1 MITMTQNAV
10 RHVRELMQDAPDAGG
25 KALRLYVQGGGC
37 AGFEYGFSFD
47 ERKEDDSV
55 APQDGFDVVID
66 PMSAMYL
73 AGMNVDY
80 SEDLNGAGFKF
91 TNPNST
97 GTCGCGKSFA
107 V

>member
-1 MITMTQNAV
+1 MITMSEAAIRRV
-10 RHVRELMQDAPDAGG
+10 KELLEASTEAQG

-47 ERKEDDSV
+47 ERHDDDAVS
-55 APQDGFDVVID
+55 PQAGFDVVID

-73 AGMNVDY
+73 NGLHVDY
-80 SEDLNGAGFKF
+80 GEDLNGAGFQF
-91 TNPNST
+91 QNPNST
-97 GTCGCGKSFA
+97 GSCGCGKSFA